1 MRCGILGI
9 LGFTTSDYLKYVTK
23 DCMITNP
30 SPLCIEINRIY
41 VELIYLA
48 LNGKDKTILKNTAI
62 IRLGKIPLVDEYV
75 MKAINKED
83 VDITTIGK
91 GWCIYGLYCA
101 IYSLLHFDNYHDAI
115 NWTILKGGDTDTNA
129 KIAGDL
135 LGAFYG
141 LNKIKE
147 NDVTKNN
154 LSIML
159 KTDPSKGD
167 FDRSVKYTLTNI
179 NYLLDNLVKIIN
191 KIVFNK

>member
-1 MRCGILGI
+1 M
-9 LGFTTSDYLKYVTK
+9 
-23 DCMITNP
+23 
-30 SPLCIEINRIY
+30 
-41 VELIYLA
+41 
-48 LNGKDKTILKNTAI
+48 
-62 IRLGKIPLVDEYV
+62 
-75 MKAINKED
+75 
-83 VDITTIGK
+83 
-91 GWCIYGLYCA
+91 
-101 IYSLLHFDNYHDAI
+101 
-115 NWTILKGGDTDTNA
+115 
-129 KIAGDL
+129 
-135 LGAFYG
+135 GAFYG